1 MAYGFTREYPWG
13 YARNQSERN
22 EERYEFSATIKHE
35 TKDAFLLDVGEE
47 EPMWLPKSQ
56 CKQES
61 PNEFSLPVW
70 LAEKKGL
77 V

>member
-1 MAYGFTREYPWG
+1 MSYGLGWDRG
-13 YARNQSERN
+13 ERD

-35 TKDAFLLDVGEE
+35 TKDAFLLDVGEK
-47 EPMWLPKSQ
+47 EPMWQPKSQ